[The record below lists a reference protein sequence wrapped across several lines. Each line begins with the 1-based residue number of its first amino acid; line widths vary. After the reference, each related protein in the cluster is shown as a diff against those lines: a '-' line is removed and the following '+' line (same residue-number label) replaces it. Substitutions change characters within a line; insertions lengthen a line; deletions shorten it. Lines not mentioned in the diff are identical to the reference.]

1 MAIASYL
8 IKKSHYMEEL
18 RTHYHYFSNEEG
30 DGYEIYSCDF
40 PEVKGYGDTY
50 DEAMSDLRRN
60 LKRNEEKS
68 MEAQSLM
75 EEAIAAY
82 DRKDYM
88 VAKSIWEGLVYT
100 NTDAMVNLGTMYVKG
115 FGVAKSISTA
125 FTLFERAASM
135 GHETASFYLGG
146 MYENGIGVTA
156 DKDQSI
162 RYYMVAAEANMP
174 TAQLKVGILLRNDD
188 VLNSMKWMI
197 KAAHA
202 GEAQA
207 HSLLTYVS
215 NQSDASDINVAFR
228 MMDESSQRAKV
239 EMVIVENIAP
249 MLASDGGG
257 VELVNY
263 VAGDTPEIWLR
274 YLGACS
280 GCHLGPTSTA
290 GMILEQ
296 FENVIDKRIV
306 IYLW

>member
-1 MAIASYL
+1 
-8 IKKSHYMEEL
+8 MEEL

-40 PEVKGYGDTY
+40 PEAKGYGDTY

-60 LKRNEEKS
+60 LKRNEGKR
-68 MEAQSLM
+68 MEAESLM
-75 EEAIAAY
+75 ETAITAY
-82 DRKDYM
+82 DAKDYSK
-88 VAKSIWEGLVYT
+88 AKSIWESLSST

-115 FGVAKSISTA
+115 FGVAKDIKTA
-125 FTLFERAASM
+125 FALFDRAAAQ
-135 GHETASFYLGG
+135 GHEVASFYLGG
-146 MYENGIGVTA
+146 MYENGIGVSA
-156 DKDQSI
+156 DKEQSI
-162 RYYMVAAEANMP
+162 RYYTVAAEANMAS
-174 TAQLKVGILLRNDD
+174 AQLKLGILLRNDD
-188 VLNSMKWMI
+188 VLDSMKWMI

-215 NQSDASDINVAFR
+215 NMSEATDINVAFR

-239 EMVIVENIAP
+239 EMVINDNLGPI
-249 MLASDGGG
+249 LASDGGG

-263 VAGDTPEIWLR
+263 VSGDTPEIWLR

-296 FENVIDKRIV
+296 FENVIDKKIV

>member
-1 MAIASYL
+1 MD
-8 IKKSHYMEEL
+8 EL

-50 DEAMSDLRRN
+50 DEAMDDIREN
-60 LKRNEEKS
+60 LKRIKEKG

-75 EEAIAAY
+75 ENAIAAY
-82 DRKDYM
+82 DRKDYG
-88 VAKSIWEGLVYT
+88 VARSIWEPLSAT

-115 FGVAKSISTA
+115 FGVERNIAVA
-125 FTLFERAASM
+125 FTLFERAAAY
-135 GHETASFYLGG
+135 GHETAAFYMGG

-156 DKDQSI
+156 DKAESI
-162 RYYMVAAEANMP
+162 RYYTIAAEANMP
-174 TAQLKVGILLRNDD
+174 TAQLKLGTLLRDED
-188 VLNSMKWMI
+188 TLSAMKWMI
-197 KAAHA
+197 SAAHA

-207 HSLLTYVS
+207 HALITYVS
-215 NQSDASDINVAFR
+215 NMSQATDINVAFR

-239 EMVIVENIAP
+239 EMVIAENLAP
-249 MLASDGGG
+249 TLASDGGG
-257 VELVNY
+257 IELVNY
-263 VAGDTPEIWLR
+263 IGGDTPEIWLR

-280 GCHLGPTSTA
+280 GCNLGPTSTA

-296 FENVIDKRIV
+296 FENVIDKKIV

>member
-1 MAIASYL
+1 
-8 IKKSHYMEEL
+8 MEEE
-18 RTHYHYFSNEEG
+18 T
-30 DGYEIYSCDF
+30 
-40 PEVKGYGDTY
+40 
-50 DEAMSDLRRN
+50 
-60 LKRNEEKS
+60 
-68 MEAQSLM
+68 LM
-75 EEAIAAY
+75 LQAIKAY
-82 DRKDYM
+82 DAKDYM
-88 VAKSIWEGLVYT
+88 SAKAIWESLGDS
-100 NTDAMVNLGTMYVKG
+100 NSNAMVNLGTMHVKG
-115 FGVAKSISTA
+115 FGMPKNIHKAYE
-125 FTLFERAASM
+125 LFERAASL
-135 GHETASFYLGG
+135 GHETAAFYLGG

-156 DKDQSI
+156 NMEESI
-162 RYYMVAAEANMP
+162 RHYRVAAEANMA
-174 TAQLKVGILLRNDD
+174 TAQLKLGILLRNDD

-215 NQSDASDINVAFR
+215 NQNEDNDINVAFR
-228 MMDESSQRAKV
+228 MMDLSHQRAKV
-239 EMVIVENIAP
+239 ETVISENLGPI
-249 MLASDGGG
+249 LASDGGG

-263 VAGDTPEIWLR
+263 VSGDTPEIWLR

>member
-1 MAIASYL
+1 
-8 IKKSHYMEEL
+8 MEEL

-60 LKRNEEKS
+60 LKHREEKS
-68 MEAQSLM
+68 MEAQPLM
-75 EEAIAAY
+75 EIAIAAF
-82 DRKDYM
+82 DKKDYM
-88 VAKSIWEGLVYT
+88 AARAIWEPLSAT

-115 FGVAKSISTA
+115 FGVERNISIA
-125 FTLFERAASM
+125 FTLFERAAAY
-135 GHETASFYLGG
+135 GHETAAFYMGG
-146 MYENGIGVTA
+146 MYENGIGTTA
-156 DKDQSI
+156 DKAEAI
-162 RYYMVAAEANMP
+162 RYYTVAAEANMP
-174 TAQLKVGILLRNDD
+174 TAQLKLGILLRDED
-188 VLNSMKWMI
+188 VLNSMSWMI
-197 KAAHA
+197 RAAHA

-215 NQSDASDINVAFR
+215 NMSEASDINVAFR

-239 EMVIVENIAP
+239 EMVIAENLAP
-249 MLASDGGG
+249 TLASDGGG

-263 VAGDTPEIWLR
+263 VASDTPEIWLR

-296 FENVIDKRIV
+296 FENVIDKKIV

>member
-1 MAIASYL
+1 MDNL
-8 IKKSHYMEEL
+8 K
-18 RTHYHYFSNEEG
+18 THYHYFSNEEG

-60 LKRNEEKS
+60 LKRNEEKT
-68 MEAQSLM
+68 MEAESLM
-75 EEAIAAY
+75 ETAIAAY
-82 DRKDYM
+82 DKKDYM
-88 VAKSIWEGLVYT
+88 NAKAIWESLSGT
-100 NTDAMVNLGTMYVKG
+100 NSDAMVNLGTMYVKG
-115 FGVAKSISTA
+115 FGVAKNIHTA
-125 FTLFERAASM
+125 YDLFDRAASM
-135 GHETASFYLGG
+135 GHEVASFYLGG
-146 MYENGIGVTA
+146 MYENGIGVEA
-156 DKDQSI
+156 NLEKSI
-162 RYYMVAAEANMP
+162 HYYTVAAEAGMG
-174 TAQLKVGILLRNDD
+174 TAQLKAGILLRNDD
-188 VLNSMKWMI
+188 VLTSMKWMI
-197 KAAHA
+197 KAAHS

-215 NQSDASDINVAFR
+215 NQSQATDINVAFR

-239 EMVIVENIAP
+239 EMVIAENLAP
-249 MLASDGGG
+249 ILASDGGG

-263 VAGDTPEIWLR
+263 VSGDAPEIWLR

>member
-1 MAIASYL
+1 MD
-8 IKKSHYMEEL
+8 EL

-40 PEVKGYGDTY
+40 PEVKGFGETY
-50 DEAMSDLRRN
+50 EEAMADLRRN
-60 LKRNEEKS
+60 LKRYEEKN

-75 EEAIAAY
+75 ESAIIAY
-82 DRKDYM
+82 DAKDYPK
-88 VAKSIWEGLVYT
+88 AKAIWESLSAT
-100 NTDAMVNLGTMYVKG
+100 DTDAMVNLGTMYVKG
-115 FGVAKSISTA
+115 FGVAKNIQTA
-125 FTLFERAASM
+125 YALFNRAAEQ
-135 GHETASFYLGG
+135 GHEVASFYLGG
-146 MYENGIGVTA
+146 MYENGIGVSA
-156 DKDQSI
+156 SKEESI
-162 RYYMVAAEANMP
+162 RYYTVAAEANMP
-174 TAQLKVGILLRNDD
+174 TAQLKLGILLRNDD

-197 KAAHA
+197 RAAHA

-215 NQSDASDINVAFR
+215 NQNTANDINVAFR
-228 MMDESSQRAKV
+228 MMDEASQYAKV
-239 EMVIVENIAP
+239 ESVIRDNLAP
-249 MLASDGGG
+249 ILASDGGG
-257 VELVNY
+257 VELVNF
-263 VAGDTPEIWLR
+263 VSGDTPEIWLR

>member
-1 MAIASYL
+1 MD
-8 IKKSHYMEEL
+8 EL

-40 PEVKGYGDTY
+40 PDVKGYGDTY
-50 DEAMSDLRRN
+50 EEAMSDLRSN
-60 LKRNEEKS
+60 LKRLEEKS
-68 MEAQSLM
+68 MEAQPLM
-75 EEAIAAY
+75 ESAIAAY
-82 DRKDYM
+82 DKKEYM
-88 VAKSIWEGLVYT
+88 VAKSIWEPLSAT

-115 FGVAKSISTA
+115 YGVERNISVA
-125 FTLFERAASM
+125 FTLFERAAAY
-135 GHETASFYLGG
+135 GHETASFYMGG

-156 DKDQSI
+156 DKAEAI
-162 RYYMVAAEANMP
+162 RYYTTAAEANMP
-174 TAQLKVGILLRNDD
+174 TAQLKLGILLREED
-188 VLNSMKWMI
+188 VLTSMKWMI
-197 KAAHA
+197 RAAHA

-215 NQSDASDINVAFR
+215 NMSEATDINVAFR

-239 EMVIVENIAP
+239 EMVIAENLAP
-249 MLASDGGG
+249 TLASDGGG
-257 VELVNY
+257 VALVNY
-263 VAGDTPEIWLR
+263 IGGDTPEIWLR

-296 FENVIDKRIV
+296 FENVIDKKIV

>member
-1 MAIASYL
+1 MDN
-8 IKKSHYMEEL
+8 L

-40 PEVKGYGDTY
+40 PEVQGYGDTY
-50 DEAMSDLRRN
+50 DEAMIDLRRN
-60 LKRNEEKS
+60 LKRHEEKS

-75 EEAIAAY
+75 ENAIAAY
-82 DRKDYM
+82 DRKEYT
-88 VAKSIWEGLVYT
+88 VAKSIWEGLVHT
-100 NTDAMVNLGTMYVKG
+100 NADAMVNLGTMYVKG
-115 FGVAKSISTA
+115 FGVAKSIFTA
-125 FTLFERAASM
+125 FTLFERATSM
-135 GHETASFYLGG
+135 GHETAAFYLGG
-146 MYENGIGVTA
+146 MYENGIGVSA
-156 DKDQSI
+156 DKAESI
-162 RYYMVAAEANMP
+162 RYYTVAAEANMP
-174 TAQLKVGILLRNDD
+174 TAQLKLGILLRDED

-197 KAAHA
+197 RAAHA

-215 NQSDASDINVAFR
+215 NMSEATDINVGFR
-228 MMDESSQRAKV
+228 MMDASSQRAKI
-239 EMVIVENIAP
+239 EMVIAENLAP
-249 MLASDGGG
+249 TLASDGGG

-263 VAGDTPEIWLR
+263 VGGDTPEIWLR

-296 FENVIDKRIV
+296 FENVIDKKIV

>member
-1 MAIASYL
+1 
-8 IKKSHYMEEL
+8 MEDL

-40 PEVKGYGDTY
+40 PELKGYGDTY

-60 LKRNEEKS
+60 LKHREEKS
-68 MEAQSLM
+68 MEAQPLM
-75 EEAIAAY
+75 ETAIAAY
-82 DRKDYM
+82 DKKDYM
-88 VAKSIWEGLVYT
+88 VAKSIWEPLSAT

-115 FGVAKSISTA
+115 FGVERNISIA
-125 FTLFERAASM
+125 FSLFERAAAY
-135 GHETASFYLGG
+135 GHETASFYMGG

-156 DKDQSI
+156 DKTEAI
-162 RYYMVAAEANMP
+162 RYYTTAAEANMP
-174 TAQLKVGILLRNDD
+174 TAQLKLGILLRDED
-188 VLNSMKWMI
+188 VLNSMRWMI
-197 KAAHA
+197 RAAHS

-215 NQSDASDINVAFR
+215 NMSEATDINVAFR

-239 EMVIVENIAP
+239 EMVIAENLAP
-249 MLASDGGG
+249 TLASDGGG

-263 VAGDTPEIWLR
+263 IGGDTPEIWLR

-296 FENVIDKRIV
+296 FEKVIDKKIV

>member
-1 MAIASYL
+1 MD
-8 IKKSHYMEEL
+8 EL

-30 DGYEIYSCDF
+30 DGYEIYSCDL
-40 PEVKGYGDTY
+40 PDVKGFGETY
-50 DEAMSDLRRN
+50 DEAMEDLRRN
-60 LKRNEEKS
+60 IKRYEEKN

-75 EEAIAAY
+75 ETAIAAY
-82 DRKDYM
+82 DTKDY
-88 VAKSIWEGLVYT
+88 AKAKAIWESLGES

-115 FGVAKSISTA
+115 FGIAKDIRKA
-125 FTLFERAASM
+125 FSLFERAAEKN
-135 GHETASFYLGG
+135 HEVASFYLGG
-146 MYENGIGVTA
+146 MYENGIGTEA

-162 RYYMVAAEANMP
+162 RYYTVAAEANMP
-174 TAQLKVGILLRNDD
+174 TAQLKLGILLRNDD

-197 KAAHA
+197 RAAHA
-202 GEAQA
+202 GESQA

-215 NQSDASDINVAFR
+215 NQNDAIDINVAFR

-239 EMVIVENIAP
+239 ESLITENLAP
-249 MLASDGGG
+249 ILASDGGG

-263 VAGDTPEIWLR
+263 VSGDTPEIWLR

-296 FENVIDKRIV
+296 FENVIDKKIV

>member
-1 MAIASYL
+1 
-8 IKKSHYMEEL
+8 MEEL

-30 DGYEIYSCDF
+30 DGYEVYSCDV
-40 PEVKGYGDTY
+40 PELKGYGDTY
-50 DEAMSDLRRN
+50 DEAMNDLRRN
-60 LKRNEEKS
+60 LKRHKEKS

-75 EEAIAAY
+75 ETAIAAY
-82 DRKDYM
+82 DKKEYM
-88 VAKSIWEGLVYT
+88 RAKSIWEGLSAT

-115 FGVAKSISTA
+115 FGVAKSISIA
-125 FTLFERAASM
+125 FTLFERAAAY
-135 GHETASFYLGG
+135 GHETASFYMGG
-146 MYENGIGVTA
+146 MYENGIGVTE
-156 DKDQSI
+156 DKAEAI
-162 RYYMVAAEANMP
+162 RYYTTASEANMP
-174 TAQLKVGILLRNDD
+174 TAQLKLALLLRDED
-188 VLNSMKWMI
+188 VLTSMKWMI
-197 KAAHA
+197 RAAHA

-215 NQSDASDINVAFR
+215 NMSQATDINVAFR

-239 EMVIVENIAP
+239 EMVIAENLAP
-249 MLASDGGG
+249 TLASDGGG

-263 VAGDTPEIWLR
+263 IGGDTPEIWLR

-296 FENVIDKRIV
+296 FENVIDKKIV